1 MGIDI
6 LGGWS
11 IERQNE
17 LCLLTQKEE
26 ISNLWV
32 HTCCTGVSGAFWS
45 LLGCSTPRCRKSNS
59 SNILAFLSLTLS
71 RVMKLIDNC

>member
-17 LCLLTQKEE
+17 LCLLTQQEE
-26 ISNLWV
+26 ISNWWV
-32 HTCCTGVSGAFWS
+32 HTSCTGVSGAFWFS
-45 LLGCSTPRCRKSNS
+45 AGVLHPQ
-59 SNILAFLSLTLS
+59 
-71 RVMKLIDNC
+71 MQEEQQQ

>member
-17 LCLLTQKEE
+17 LCLLTQQEE
-26 ISNLWV
+26 ISNWW
-32 HTCCTGVSGAFWS
+32 CTHPVLGCLVPSGS